1 MVVILMS
8 NLLLLKE
15 LKKHKLLVSEHDG
28 VYLDELFQCV
38 GCSISTSN
46 NILSYRIYSSYN
58 FNDTK
63 HIESHDAKS
72 NLVNNDTSYVYFIKR
87 NIPVRFMLDSKK
99 TKQIDIKNDKLRESL
114 YNYK

>member
-1 MVVILMS
+1 MS

-15 LKKHKLLVSEHDG
+15 LKKYMLLVSEHDG

-38 GCSISTSN
+38 GCNSSPSN
-46 NILSYRIYSSYN
+46 DILSYRIYSSYN
-58 FNDTK
+58 FTNAEY
-63 HIESHDAKS
+63 IESHDVKS
-72 NLVNNDTSYVYFIKR
+72 NLVNNDTSYFYFIKR

-99 TKQIDIKNDKLRESL
+99 IKQIDEKNDKLRSSL

>member
-1 MVVILMS
+1 MS

-28 VYLDELFQCV
+28 AYLDELFQCV
-38 GCSISTSN
+38 GCNNSTSN

-58 FNDTK
+58 FANTEY
-63 HIESHDAKS
+63 IESHDVKS
-72 NLVNNDTSYVYFIKR
+72 NFLVNNDTSYFYFIER

-99 TKQIDIKNDKLRESL
+99 TKPIDAKNDKLRKSL

>member
-1 MVVILMS
+1 MS

-15 LKKHKLLVSEHDG
+15 LKQHKLLVSEHDG
-28 VYLDELFQCV
+28 AYLDELFQCV
-38 GCSISTSN
+38 GCNNSTSN

-58 FNDTK
+58 FTNAED
-63 HIESHDAKS
+63 IESHDVKS
-72 NLVNNDTSYVYFIKR
+72 NLANNDTSYFYFIKR

-99 TKQIDIKNDKLRESL
+99 TKQIDIKNEKLRSSL

>member
-1 MVVILMS
+1 MS

-15 LKKHKLLVSEHDG
+15 LRKHKILVSEHNG

-38 GCSISTSN
+38 GCNNSTS

-58 FNDTK
+58 FTNSEN
-63 HIESHDAKS
+63 IEPHNIKS
-72 NLVNNDTSYVYFIKR
+72 NLVNNDTSYFYFIKR

-99 TKQIDIKNDKLRESL
+99 TRLIDAKNDKLRSSL

>member
-1 MVVILMS
+1 MS

-15 LKKHKLLVSEHDG
+15 LKKHKTLVSEHDG

-38 GCSISTSN
+38 GCNISTSN

-58 FNDTK
+58 FTNSEDM
-63 HIESHDAKS
+63 ESHDVKS
-72 NLVNNDTSYVYFIKR
+72 NSVNNDTSYFYFIKR
-87 NIPVRFMLDSKK
+87 NIPVRFMLNSKK
-99 TKQIDIKNDKLRESL
+99 TKQIDAKNDKLRSSL

>member
-1 MVVILMS
+1 MS

-15 LKKHKLLVSEHDG
+15 LKKHKLLASEHDG

-38 GCSISTSN
+38 GYDSSAS
-46 NILSYRIYSSYN
+46 NILYIRIYSSYN
-58 FNDTK
+58 FSNTED
-63 HIESHDAKS
+63 IESHYVKN
-72 NLVNNDTSYVYFIKR
+72 NLVNNDTSYFYFIRR

-99 TKQIDIKNDKLRESL
+99 TKQIDKKNDKLRSSL

>member
-1 MVVILMS
+1 MS

-15 LKKHKLLVSEHDG
+15 LRKHKILVSEHDG

-46 NILSYRIYSSYN
+46 ILSIRIYSSYN
-58 FNDTK
+58 FSEAED
-63 HIESHDAKS
+63 IESHDVKS
-72 NLVNNDTSYVYFIKR
+72 NLVNKDTSYFYFIKNR
-87 NIPVRFMLDSKK
+87 PVRFMLDSKK
-99 TKQIDIKNDKLRESL
+99 TKPIDIKNDKLRSSL

>member
-1 MVVILMS
+1 MS
-8 NLLLLKE
+8 NLLLFAE
-15 LKKHKLLVSEHDG
+15 LGKHKILVSEHDG

-46 NILSYRIYSSYN
+46 DIISCRIYSSYN
-58 FNDTK
+58 FTNAETIK
-63 HIESHDAKS
+63 SHDVKS
-72 NLVNNDTSYVYFIKR
+72 NLVNNDTSYFYFIKR

-99 TKQIDIKNDKLRESL
+99 IKPIDEKNDKLRSSL

>member
-1 MVVILMS
+1 MS
-8 NLLLLKE
+8 NLLLFKE
-15 LKKHKLLVSEHDG
+15 LRKHKMLVSEHDG

-38 GCSISTSN
+38 GCSNSTSN

-58 FNDTK
+58 FSNTED
-63 HIESHDAKS
+63 IESHDVKN
-72 NLVNNDTSYVYFIKR
+72 NLVNNDTSYFYLIRK

-99 TKQIDIKNDKLRESL
+99 TKPINAKNYKLRSSL